1 MEFPQKKSNQFQNV
15 YQLCIEAGW
24 KKKEHKTQIEKFI
37 ALGESSKYNLDLI
50 SPRKQSEEFEK
61 MPMYVKTNI
70 YIVGCEVKWRDYG
83 GDQEAREFAEWLYHV
98 SSPAIM
104 ELYLESK
111 Q

>member
-1 MEFPQKKSNQFQNV
+1 MEFSQQRSKQFQNV

-24 KKKEHKTQIEKFI
+24 KKKEDGTQIKKFI
-37 ALGESSKYNLDLI
+37 ALGESTKYNLDLI
-50 SPRKQSEEFEK
+50 LPRKQSVEFEK
-61 MPMYVKTNI
+61 MHI

-98 SSPAIM
+98 SSPAVM
-104 ELYLESK
+104 EMYLEFK